1 MPLQPRALGEALN
14 EELTLHT
21 TLCRREAGAF
31 QKAIRSGDDVV
42 VACTQEKHLFAEL
55 AGLVDGGN
63 VSPLKFVN
71 IRETGGWGRDAAQ
84 ATPKIAALL
93 AAAHLPDPDPVA
105 TVTYK
110 STGRL
115 LIIGPLAAAEQA
127 AALLGDVL
135 DVTLFS
141 TGGSG
146 AQARQFPV
154 LAGRVESLDGWLGA
168 FTFKWLRDNP
178 INLDLCTRCNAC
190 VAACPEGAIGLDYQ
204 VDMAQCQ
211 SHRACVKVC
220 NAAGA
225 IDFTRDPVAETEQF
239 DLVLDIGAQPLIT
252 RHAPPQGYFRWD
264 GQSLPTLLALRDMV
278 GEFDKPKF
286 FAYKQKLCA
295 HSRNTQIGCN
305 ACIDICSA
313 EAVKSDKARQQ
324 IVVNPN
330 LCVGCGACTT
340 VCPTGALT
348 YAYPRASHQGVKL
361 KTLLATYGKAGGK
374 AAVLLLHSQ
383 EAGQALVASLGR
395 AAQLAGPA
403 PKRSLLG
410 FGRPVGAHT
419 LHGVPANVIPMA
431 LWHSAS
437 TGLDVWLSAIAFGA
451 SQVVVLTTPDDAPA
465 YVAGLQAQMA
475 VAQALL
481 NGLGYTGSHFK
492 LLQAST
498 PEALDAALQSL
509 DHTRQLVPATTARYA
524 ITPEKRSTLDLAIDH
539 LVEHAPHPTD
549 VVALPAGGPGTG
561 APLGAIEVN
570 KDRCTLCL
578 SCVSVCPASALQDNA
593 NAPQLRFI
601 EKNCVQCGLCAS
613 TCPEDAITLVPRL
626 LIGPARKESRV
637 LNEMPPYSC
646 VRCNKPFGTL
656 KAIEG
661 MLGKLSG
668 HAMFQGAALERLKM
682 CGDCRVI
689 DLYSA
694 QNETKITDI

>member
-1 MPLQPRALGEALN
+1 MPLQPRPLGAALN
-14 EELTLHT
+14 EELTLHS

-31 QKAIRSGDDVV
+31 QKAIQSGDDVV

-55 AGLVDGGN
+55 AGMAEGGN
-63 VSPLKFVN
+63 ISPLKFVN

-84 ATPKIAALL
+84 AMPKIAALL
-93 AAAHLPDPDPVA
+93 AAAHLPEPEPVP

-110 STGRL
+110 SAGRL
-115 LIIGPLAAAEQA
+115 LIVGPLEAAEQA
-127 AALLGDVL
+127 AVLLTDVL
-135 DVTLFS
+135 DVTIFS
-141 TGGSG
+141 TGGAG

-154 LAGRVESLDGWLGA
+154 LAGQVEALDGWLGA
-168 FTFKWLRDNP
+168 FTFKWSRNNP

-204 VDMAQCQ
+204 VDMVQCQ

-225 IDFTRDPVAETEQF
+225 IDFTRDPTSETEQF
-239 DLVLDIGAQPLIT
+239 DLVLDVGAAPLIT

-264 GQSLPTLLALRDMV
+264 GQSMPTLLRLRDMV

-286 FAYKQKLCA
+286 FDYKQKLCA

-313 EAVKSDKARQQ
+313 EAVKSDKGRQQ

-361 KTLLATYGKAGGK
+361 KTLLATYGKAGGQS
-374 AAVLLLHSQ
+374 AVLLLHSQ
-383 EAGQALVASLGR
+383 SDGQALVESLGR

-410 FGRPVGAHT
+410 FGRQAGPHT
-419 LHGVPANVIPMA
+419 LQGVPANVIPLA

-437 TGLDVWLSAIAFGA
+437 TGLDLWLSAIAFGA
-451 SQVVVLTTPDDAPA
+451 SQVLVLSTPEDAPA

-481 NGLGYTGSHFK
+481 NGLGYTGTHFK
-492 LLQAST
+492 LVQAGSAET
-498 PEALDAALQSL
+498 LDAALQSL
-509 DHTRQLVPATTARYA
+509 ADTRQQVPAAAARYA
-524 ITPEKRSTLDLAIDH
+524 VTPEKRSTLDLAIDH
-539 LVEHAPHPTD
+539 LVAHAPLKSD
-549 VVALPAGGPGTG
+549 AVALPAGGPGTG
-561 APLGAIEVN
+561 SPFGAVEVN

-601 EKNCVQCGLCAS
+601 EKNCVQCGLCAT

-626 LIGPARKESRV
+626 LIGPARKELRV

>member
-1 MPLQPRALGEALN
+1 MPLASEALGAALN
-14 EELTLHT
+14 EELTLHS

-31 QKAIRSGDDVV
+31 QQAIRSGDDVV

-55 AGLVDGGN
+55 AAATEGGS

-84 ATPKIAALL
+84 AGPKIAALL
-93 AAAHLPDPDPVA
+93 AAAHLPEPDPVP
-105 TVTYK
+105 TVTYR
-110 STGRL
+110 SAGRL
-115 LIIGPLAAAEQA
+115 LIVGPLDAAERA
-127 AALLGDVL
+127 AALLADVL
-135 DVTLFS
+135 DVTIFS
-141 TGGSG
+141 TGGQGS
-146 AQARQFPV
+146 QARRFPV
-154 LAGRVESLDGWLGA
+154 LAGQVAGLDGWLGA
-168 FTFKWLRDNP
+168 FTFRWSRNNP

-204 VDMAQCQ
+204 VDLSLCQ

-225 IDFTRDPVAETEQF
+225 IDFTRDVSAESEAF
-239 DLVLDIGAQPLIT
+239 DLVLDMGAVPLMA

-264 GQSLPTLLALRDMV
+264 GQSLTELLRLREMV

-286 FAYKQKLCA
+286 FQYKQKLCA
-295 HSRNTQIGCN
+295 HSRNTQVGCN

-313 EAVKSDKARQQ
+313 EAVTSDKARQQ

-361 KTLLATYGKAGGK
+361 KTLLATYQKAGGR
-374 AAVLLLHSQ
+374 APVLLLHSQ
-383 EAGQALVASLGR
+383 EAGQSLVEALGR
-395 AAQLAGPA
+395 SAQLAGPA

-410 FGRPVGAHT
+410 FGRRPGAGG
-419 LHGVPANVIPMA
+419 LHGLPANVIPLP

-437 TGLDVWLSAIAFGA
+437 TGIDLWLSAVAFGA
-451 SQVVVLTTPDDAPA
+451 EQVCVLVTPDDAPA

-475 VAQALL
+475 IVQALL
-481 NGLGYTGSHFK
+481 NGLGYAGTHFV
-492 LLQAST
+492 LVQADNA
-498 PEALDAALQSL
+498 EALDVALQSVKAA
-509 DHTRQLVPATTARYA
+509 HPQVPKAPARHAVTA
-524 ITPEKRSTLDLAIDH
+524 EKRSTLDLAIDH
-539 LVEHAPHPTD
+539 LVEHAPER
-549 VVALPAGGPGTG
+549 VGSVLLPAGAPGTG
-561 APLGAIEVN
+561 SPFGAIEVN
-570 KDRCTLCL
+570 KDTCTLCL
-578 SCVSVCPASALQDNA
+578 SCVSVCPANALQDNA

-601 EKNCVQCGLCAS
+601 EKNCVQCGLCAT

-626 LIGPARKESRV
+626 LIGSARKETRV
-637 LNEMPPYSC
+637 LNEMPPYQC
-646 VRCNKPFGTL
+646 VRCSKPFGTL

-661 MLGKLSG
+661 MLAKLAG

-694 QNETKITDI
+694 QNETKITDL